1 MLNGEQILLRKEKK
15 VRHCDI
21 HSLSIFDLIFFMK
34 GVNHGI
40 AQDGR
45 VAVLTVVRL

>member
-1 MLNGEQILLRKEKK
+1 MLNGEQILLRKEKM
-15 VRHCDI
+15 VCHYDI
-21 HSLSIFDLIFFMK
+21 HCPSKLIFLVK

-45 VAVLTVVRL
+45 VAILTVVRL